1 MVKYWKHFF
10 WVWEDVQSHYFPWMI
25 YWRYNKVER
34 HGRTKN
40 SRERKHAYW
49 LRIQSKAATIWEQF
63 FFLTNHWIWC
73 KHLKK
78 SIAFLHTEKRWEMKK
93 KEPSTGMLAPQLSS
107 HMVCVHFSECT
118 LYFLVKIK
126 LSQADFHY
134 RERLFFR
141 LSKKQI
147 TKMKR

>member
-1 MVKYWKHFF
+1 
-10 WVWEDVQSHYFPWMI
+10 
-25 YWRYNKVER
+25 
-34 HGRTKN
+34 
-40 SRERKHAYW
+40 
-49 LRIQSKAATIWEQF
+49 
-63 FFLTNHWIWC
+63 
-73 KHLKK
+73 
-78 SIAFLHTEKRWEMKK
+78 MKK